1 MSILIRNLSGANRFC
16 SLCFISFWV
25 VSIYF
30 MLFCFLFCSFLFVSF
45 RVVSFRR
52 KDALAGI
59 EAASVPESSMK
70 LLPPTL
76 GDPKPLFPKWVTF
89 LMNKAI

>member
-1 MSILIRNLSGANRFC
+1 MLIGNLSGANRFC
-16 SLCFISFWV
+16 SLRFILGCSGSFWV
-25 VSIYF
+25 VTFRFGVLRFILGCY
-30 MLFCFLFCSFLFVSF
+30 VSF
-45 RVVSFRR
+45 CDVRVSFRR

-76 GDPKPLFPKWVTF
+76 GDPKPLFPKWVTCTH
-89 LMNKAI
+89 K